1 MIKSRRRLRRSL
13 FLTAALVVI
22 TLFVIPLVWA
32 LSGAIRPSSEVL
44 RYLSPLSVH
53 TIVPE
58 TFLLENFVDVF
69 EGPFGRAILNTLIV
83 TGVTV
88 VVGGLICAMAAFG
101 LSVPEFR
108 YRNQLFAVVVISF
121 MIPFEGIALPLAD
134 LFRSWGLENS
144 YAALILPGLG
154 EGLAIFQLRQFF
166 LNIPKEL
173 REAATLDGAGWWTLF
188 WRVYLPVSR
197 PALVG
202 AGMII
207 FIFQWQAYLWPL
219 LIISDERMNVASV
232 ALARLL
238 GEYNVEYGQL
248 FAGAIILAVIP
259 AILLLMRGAGSDLAR
274 GRDIQ

>member
-1 MIKSRRRLRRSL
+1 MTNSKRVRSAL
-13 FLTAALVVI
+13 FLSGAILVV
-22 TLFVIPLVWA
+22 TLFIMPLVWA
-32 LSGAIRPSSEVL
+32 LSGAVRPSAEVL
-44 RYLSPLSVH
+44 RYLSPLSIH
-53 TIVPE
+53 TLIPE
-58 TFLLENFVDVF
+58 TFFPANFGNVI
-69 EGPFGRAILNTLIV
+69 EGPFGRAIFNTLIV
-83 TGVTV
+83 TGVSV

-101 LSVPEFR
+101 LSVPQVRF
-108 YRNQLFAVVVISF
+108 RNQLFAVVVISF

-134 LFRSWGLENS
+134 LFRSWGLENT
-144 YAALILPGLG
+144 YAALILPGIG

-166 LNIPKEL
+166 LNVPKEMQ
-173 REAATLDGAGWWTLF
+173 EAATLDGAGWWKLF
-188 WRVYLPVSR
+188 WRVYLPISK
-197 PALVG
+197 PALIG

-219 LIISDERMNVASV
+219 LIISEEQMNVASV